1 MMRSTVKPRHGF
13 SRRALSPARTSTCC
27 FAGCKRHPSRHR
39 RTELHMDITVVDAT
53 GNKTEEATVPASV
66 AAGRIMAK
74 LVELMELPTF
84 GPDGQPL
91 SYKFHHKQSGRQLG
105 DHESLEQA
113 GVKDGDVVR
122 LVAEIT
128 AG

>member
-1 MMRSTVKPRHGF
+1 
-13 SRRALSPARTSTCC
+13 
-27 FAGCKRHPSRHR
+27 
-39 RTELHMDITVVDAT
+39 MDITVVDAT
-53 GNKTEEATVPASV
+53 GSKTEEATVPGNA

-74 LVELMELPTF
+74 LVEMMELPSV

-91 SYKFHHKQSGRQLG
+91 SYKFHHKQSGRQI
-105 DHESLEQA
+105 DDNETLEAA
-113 GVKDGDVVR
+113 GVHDGDILR